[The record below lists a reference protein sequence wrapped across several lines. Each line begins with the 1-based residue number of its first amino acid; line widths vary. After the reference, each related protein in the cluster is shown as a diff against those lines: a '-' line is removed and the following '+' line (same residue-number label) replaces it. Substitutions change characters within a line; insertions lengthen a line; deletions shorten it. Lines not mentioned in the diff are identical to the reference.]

1 MARRLDIAQ
10 ASLVGIIGFL
20 TGYFVFVSAAMG
32 PLTLA
37 AVFWLLAAIGLL
49 VHFGAKLW
57 QFLYIHAPLLIG
69 IAMGYW
75 VALGMPGL
83 R

>member
-1 MARRLDIAQ
+1 MARRDIVQ
-10 ASLVGIIGFL
+10 ASLVGFVGFL
-20 TGYFVFVSAAMG
+20 TGYFVFVSATAG
-32 PLTLA
+32 PMTLA

-69 IAMGYW
+69 IAIGYW
-75 VALGMPGL
+75 VALGIPGL